1 MSPWELRTRDSKGRA
16 KYSVTGEYVYMSAL
30 VQSVNVADEIQ
41 PCENDPNPTAG
52 HVVDDKNRARERIL
66 LLLDHRP
73 LDGQC
78 LAGCIAAH
86 KIGMDAVWFSSMGEW
101 RRKQAPRQFAAVLM
115 NIGGKDVSDG
125 SVAAEIK
132 AITCATD
139 APIIVMSDSENL
151 TDIIKALDLG
161 ARGYIPTSV
170 SLDICIE
177 AIALSMAGGIFVPA
191 SSVLA
196 MRQQLHND
204 MNVVR
209 PTNDFF
215 TVRQGQV
222 VEALRRG
229 KANKIIAYEL
239 NMQEST
245 VKVHIRSI
253 MRKVKATNRTEVVYK
268 VNDMFSRE
276 MHHTAGPTP

>member
-1 MSPWELRTRDSKGRA
+1 
-16 KYSVTGEYVYMSAL
+16 MSAL
-30 VQSVNVADEIQ
+30 VQSLNVSDEIQ
-41 PCENDPNPTAG
+41 PIGDDPDPTTEY
-52 HVVDDKNRARERIL
+52 VVTDMNRSKGRVL
-66 LLLDHRP
+66 LLLDHRS

-78 LAGCIAAH
+78 LAGCITAH
-86 KIGMDAVWFSSMGEW
+86 KVGMDAVWFSSMGEW

-115 NIGGKDVSDG
+115 NIGGKDVSEA

-132 AITCATD
+132 AISSVTD
-139 APIIVMSDSENL
+139 APIIIMAESDNL

-196 MRQQLHND
+196 MRQQLHHD
-204 MNVVR
+204 MNVVG

-215 TVRQGQV
+215 TARQGQV

-268 VNDMFSRE
+268 VNDMFSRDTS
-276 MHHTAGPTP
+276 HHTAGPSTSS